1 MTKATGSFE
10 ALAAREGGLQHR
22 LSSAQL
28 AMIAIG
34 SAIGTGLF
42 LGSGAAIQLAGP
54 GVIASYAIGALIA
67 LLLMGCLAEMV
78 VAHPT
83 TGSFGAY
90 AEHYVSPLAGF
101 LVRYAYWAAVVFVIG
116 AEVTA
121 VAVYMAYWFP
131 GVPAWVWIVGFSAVL
146 VWINASSVEVFG
158 VAEYW
163 CSMIKVVA
171 IVAFLAVA
179 SYAIHRAPEGG
190 SIGFHNYVDMG
201 GFLPNGWHGVWF
213 GAVVSIFSFFGIEL
227 IAVAAG
233 EAREPEAAAT
243 RAFRSTL
250 FRLVFFYLCTLA
262 LMLAVVP
269 WQQAGTGKSP
279 FVRVMEI
286 LGIAGGAGVMNFV
299 VLTAALSSMN
309 AQLYVSTRMLF
320 SLARGGQAPRALG
333 VVSQRGVPLR
343 ALAVSS
349 SGAALAAVLSVV
361 LPGHSFLLMMAL
373 AMFGA
378 LFTWL
383 VIFITH
389 LRFRRAAEREG
400 RTLRFRMWGFPV
412 LTVIGAIAMAVIIVS
427 TAWMADFRM
436 TLVVG
441 VPFLLVMTLVFRQAR
456 LGVSPAR
463 QPSARS

>member
-1 MTKATGSFE
+1 MDKATGSFE
-10 ALAAREGGLQHR
+10 ALAAREGGLQQR

-28 AMIAIG
+28 TMIAIG

-42 LGSGAAIQLAGP
+42 LGSGAAIRVAGP
-54 GVIASYAIGALIA
+54 GVLVSYAIGAVIA

-131 GVPAWVWIVGFSAVL
+131 GVPAWMWIVGFSAVL
-146 VWINASSVEVFG
+146 VWINASSVDVFG

-171 IVAFLAVA
+171 IVVFLVVA

-190 SIGFHNYVDMG
+190 PIGFHNYVDAG
-201 GFLPNGWHGVWF
+201 GFLPHGVPGVWY
-213 GAVVSIFSFFGIEL
+213 GAVISIFSFFGIEL

-269 WQQAGTGKSP
+269 WQEAGTGQSP
-279 FVRVMEI
+279 FVRVMQI
-286 LGIAGGAGVMNFV
+286 LGTSSGAGLMNFV

-333 VVSQRGVPLR
+333 VANRRGVPER

-349 SGAALAAVLSVV
+349 SGAALAPVMSVV
-361 LPGHSFLLMMAL
+361 LPGHSFLLMMSL

-383 VIFITH
+383 VIFVTH
-389 LRFRRAAEREG
+389 LRFRRAVEREG

-412 LTVIGAIAMAVIIVS
+412 FTVVGAVAMAAIIVT
-427 TAWMADFRM
+427 TAWMPDFRM
-436 TLVVG
+436 TLVAG
-441 VPFLLVMTLVFRQAR
+441 VPFLIVLTGVYRWLRGRQ
-456 LGVSPAR
+456 
-463 QPSARS
+463 

>member
-1 MTKATGSFE
+1 MDKATGSFE
-10 ALAAREGGLQHR
+10 ALAAREGGLQQR

-28 AMIAIG
+28 TMIAIG

-42 LGSGAAIQLAGP
+42 LGSGAAIQVAGP
-54 GVIASYAIGALIA
+54 GVLVSYAIGAVIA

-131 GVPAWVWIVGFSAVL
+131 GVPAWMWIVGFSAVL
-146 VWINASSVEVFG
+146 VWINASSVDVFG

-171 IVAFLAVA
+171 IVVFLVVA

-190 SIGFHNYVDMG
+190 PIGFHNYVDAG
-201 GFLPNGWHGVWF
+201 GFLPHGVPGVWY
-213 GAVVSIFSFFGIEL
+213 GAVISIFSFFGIEL

-269 WQQAGTGKSP
+269 WQEAGTGQSP
-279 FVRVMEI
+279 FVRVMQI
-286 LGIAGGAGVMNFV
+286 LGTSSGAGLMNFV

-333 VVSQRGVPLR
+333 VANRRGVPER

-349 SGAALAAVLSVV
+349 SGAALAPVMSVV
-361 LPGHSFLLMMAL
+361 LPGHSFLLMMSL

-383 VIFITH
+383 VIFVTH
-389 LRFRRAAEREG
+389 LRFRRAVEREG

-412 LTVIGAIAMAVIIVS
+412 FTVVGAVAMAAIIVT
-427 TAWMADFRM
+427 TAWMPDFRM
-436 TLVVG
+436 TLVAG
-441 VPFLLVMTLVFRQAR
+441 VPFLIVLTGVYRWLRGRQ
-456 LGVSPAR
+456 
-463 QPSARS
+463 

>member
-1 MTKATGSFE
+1 M
-10 ALAAREGGLQHR
+10 
-22 LSSAQL
+22 
-28 AMIAIG
+28 
-34 SAIGTGLF
+34 
-42 LGSGAAIQLAGP
+42 
-54 GVIASYAIGALIA
+54 
-67 LLLMGCLAEMV
+67 
-78 VAHPT
+78 
-83 TGSFGAY
+83 
-90 AEHYVSPLAGF
+90 
-101 LVRYAYWAAVVFVIG
+101 
-116 AEVTA
+116 
-121 VAVYMAYWFP
+121 
-131 GVPAWVWIVGFSAVL
+131 WIVGFSAVL
-146 VWINASSVEVFG
+146 VWINASSVDVFG

-171 IVAFLAVA
+171 IVVFLVVA

-190 SIGFHNYVDMG
+190 PIGFHNYVDAG
-201 GFLPNGWHGVWF
+201 GFLPHGVPGVWY
-213 GAVVSIFSFFGIEL
+213 GAVISIFSFFGIEL

-269 WQQAGTGKSP
+269 WQEAGTGQSP
-279 FVRVMEI
+279 FVRVMQI
-286 LGIAGGAGVMNFV
+286 LGTSSGAGLMNFV

-333 VVSQRGVPLR
+333 VANRRGVPER

-349 SGAALAAVLSVV
+349 SGAALAPVMSVV
-361 LPGHSFLLMMAL
+361 LPGHSFLLMMSL

-383 VIFITH
+383 VIFVTH
-389 LRFRRAAEREG
+389 LRFRRAVEREG

-412 LTVIGAIAMAVIIVS
+412 FTVVGAVAMAAIIVT
-427 TAWMADFRM
+427 TAWMPDFRM
-436 TLVVG
+436 TLVAG
-441 VPFLLVMTLVFRQAR
+441 VPFLIVLTGVYRWLRGRQ
-456 LGVSPAR
+456 
-463 QPSARS
+463 

>member
-1 MTKATGSFE
+1 MDKATGSFE
-10 ALAAREGGLQHR
+10 ALAAREGGLQQR

-28 AMIAIG
+28 TMIAIG

-42 LGSGAAIQLAGP
+42 LGSGAAIQVAGP
-54 GVIASYAIGALIA
+54 GVLVSYAIGAVIA

-131 GVPAWVWIVGFSAVL
+131 GVPAWMWIVGFSAVL
-146 VWINASSVEVFG
+146 VWINASSVDVFG

-171 IVAFLAVA
+171 IVVFLVVA

-190 SIGFHNYVDMG
+190 PIGFHNYVDAG
-201 GFLPNGWHGVWF
+201 GFLPHGVPGVWY
-213 GAVVSIFSFFGIEL
+213 GAVISIFSFFGIEL

-269 WQQAGTGKSP
+269 WQEAGTGQSP
-279 FVRVMEI
+279 FVRVMQI
-286 LGIAGGAGVMNFV
+286 LGTSSGAGLMNFV

-333 VVSQRGVPLR
+333 VANRRGVPVR

-349 SGAALAAVLSVV
+349 SGAALAPVMSVV
-361 LPGHSFLLMMAL
+361 LPGHSFLLMMSL

-383 VIFITH
+383 VIFVTH
-389 LRFRRAAEREG
+389 LRFRRAVEREG

-412 LTVIGAIAMAVIIVS
+412 FTVVGAVAMAAIIVT
-427 TAWMADFRM
+427 TAWMPDFRM
-436 TLVVG
+436 TLVAG
-441 VPFLLVMTLVFRQAR
+441 VPFLIVLTGVYRWLRGRQ
-456 LGVSPAR
+456 
-463 QPSARS
+463 

>member
-1 MTKATGSFE
+1 MDKATGSFE
-10 ALAAREGGLQHR
+10 ALAARAGGLQQR

-28 AMIAIG
+28 TMIAIG

-42 LGSGAAIQLAGP
+42 LGSGAAIQVAGP
-54 GVIASYAIGALIA
+54 GVLVSYAIGAVIA

-131 GVPAWVWIVGFSAVL
+131 GVPAWMWIVGFSAVL
-146 VWINASSVEVFG
+146 VWINASSVDVFG

-171 IVAFLAVA
+171 IVVFLVVA

-190 SIGFHNYVDMG
+190 PIGFHNYVDAG
-201 GFLPNGWHGVWF
+201 GFLPHGVPGVWY
-213 GAVVSIFSFFGIEL
+213 GAVISIFSFFGIEL

-269 WQQAGTGKSP
+269 WQEAGTGQSP
-279 FVRVMEI
+279 FVRVMQI
-286 LGIAGGAGVMNFV
+286 LGTSSGAGLMNFV

-333 VVSQRGVPLR
+333 VANRRGVPER

-349 SGAALAAVLSVV
+349 SGAALAPVMSVV
-361 LPGHSFLLMMAL
+361 LPGHSFLLMMSL

-383 VIFITH
+383 VIFVTH
-389 LRFRRAAEREG
+389 LRFRRAVEREG

-412 LTVIGAIAMAVIIVS
+412 FTVVGAVAMAAIIVT
-427 TAWMADFRM
+427 TAWMPDFRM
-436 TLVVG
+436 TLVAG
-441 VPFLLVMTLVFRQAR
+441 VPFLIVLTGVYRWLRGRQ
-456 LGVSPAR
+456 
-463 QPSARS
+463 

>member
-1 MTKATGSFE
+1 MDKATGSFE
-10 ALAAREGGLQHR
+10 ARAAREGGLQQR

-28 AMIAIG
+28 TMIAIG

-42 LGSGAAIQLAGP
+42 LGSGAAIQVAGP
-54 GVIASYAIGALIA
+54 GVLVSYAIGAVIA

-131 GVPAWVWIVGFSAVL
+131 GVPAWMWIVGFSAVL
-146 VWINASSVEVFG
+146 VWINASSVDVFG

-171 IVAFLAVA
+171 IVVFLVVA

-190 SIGFHNYVDMG
+190 PIGFHNYVDAG
-201 GFLPNGWHGVWF
+201 GFLPHGVPGVWY
-213 GAVVSIFSFFGIEL
+213 GAVISIFSFFGIEL

-269 WQQAGTGKSP
+269 WQEAGTGQSP
-279 FVRVMEI
+279 FVRVMQI
-286 LGIAGGAGVMNFV
+286 LGTSSGAGLMNFV

-333 VVSQRGVPLR
+333 VANRRGVPER

-349 SGAALAAVLSVV
+349 SGAALAPVMSVV
-361 LPGHSFLLMMAL
+361 LPGHSFLLMMSL

-383 VIFITH
+383 VIFVTH
-389 LRFRRAAEREG
+389 LRFRRAVEREG

-412 LTVIGAIAMAVIIVS
+412 FTVVGAVAMAAIIVT
-427 TAWMADFRM
+427 TAWMPDFRM
-436 TLVVG
+436 TLVAG
-441 VPFLLVMTLVFRQAR
+441 VPFLIVLTGVYRWLRGRQ
-456 LGVSPAR
+456 
-463 QPSARS
+463 